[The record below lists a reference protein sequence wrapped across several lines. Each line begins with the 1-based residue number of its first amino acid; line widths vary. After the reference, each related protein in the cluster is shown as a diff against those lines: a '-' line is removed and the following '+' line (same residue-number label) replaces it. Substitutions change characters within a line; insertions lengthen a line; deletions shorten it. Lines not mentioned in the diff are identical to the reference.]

1 MMKMLKLPV
10 LAIIALMFGQ
20 LSWAAGGEEDAS
32 VPVLEPIEEVQE
44 VIESQLLA
52 FQSSDGPG
60 AFFHAAPGI
69 QSALGD
75 PEQFMMM
82 VERGYNVIY
91 QNTDWV
97 FEDFNIQG
105 IRAAQIVRVNDAS
118 GRELRAVYYL
128 VQMNGRWRI
137 EGVQRIEGSSA

>member
-1 MMKMLKLPV
+1 MMKTLKLPV
-10 LAIIALMFGQ
+10 LALFALMFGQ
-20 LSWAAGGEEDAS
+20 LSWAAGGEEEAA
-32 VPVLEPIEEVQE
+32 PVLEPIEEVQE

-52 FQSSDGPG
+52 FQASDGPG

-75 PEQFMMM
+75 PDQFMMM

-105 IRAAQIVRVNDAS
+105 IRAAQIVRVNDAA
-118 GRELRAVYYL
+118 GRELRAVYFL